1 MGFLL
6 QAWIKK
12 TVHWVETLSDKEKV
26 LGTAVSIEGHANNE
40 PITIDF
46 LEKRATVKST
56 SYCQFHK
63 QISPY
68 LLNEPWIFSSQ
79 NWFFS
84 MQ

>member
-1 MGFLL
+1 M
-6 QAWIKK
+6 
-12 TVHWVETLSDKEKV
+12 ETLSDKEKV

-63 QISPY
+63 QNFTLSIEWT
-68 LLNEPWIFSSQ
+68 LNIFKPKLI
-79 NWFFS
+79 FFNAIKFGDK
-84 MQ
+84 